1 MMDAPPFTG
10 KFTLDPVVLMI
21 VTYTADS
28 ETNGVRAPLKTTVR
42 VISLPRLTALYN
54 LSMRDL
60 VQTSKLLVN
69 IVLLF

>member
-1 MMDAPPFTG
+1 MIDAPPFTDT
-10 KFTLDPVVLMI
+10 FTLDPVVLII

-28 ETNGVRAPLKTTVR
+28 EFKGVRVPVKTTDR
-42 VISLPRLTALYN
+42 LISLPRLTALYN

-69 IVLLF
+69 IFLLF